1 MANTH
6 FGGGPVYSGPGTSY
20 ITIKTNVQPQ
30 NVDALWKE
38 GQYYYVS
45 LSAEKIQGYVP
56 ASRINQVSVPVYTPT
71 NTTRYV
77 NAEGKAYYG
86 DSTTF
91 VQTTSP
97 EYAQAVRYL
106 GKKVGTLAFIE
117 YPISSTPKR
126 RAWFPHMSLAVARVY
141 TPGNYADYNVIDST
155 GDVWRTPTNG
165 WADNLSET
173 RKGHLGLDIH
183 RCNSNGASQGNSAKG
198 KSVYAIADGT
208 VAAHANSDE
217 GNGTCLV
224 IKHTTESGNDYYST
238 YCHLHSRA
246 VSSGATVKKH
256 QVIGT
261 MGDSGNAA
269 VVHIHLHLTEDN
281 VGVNA
286 YGYYRDASGNTA
298 AFSNANYMDFSGTRY
313 FNPTKYF
320 EQGESFIDSYHT

>member
-20 ITIKTNVQPQ
+20 ITIKTNVHPQ

-91 VQTTSP
+91 VQTTSQ

-126 RAWFPHMSLAVARVY
+126 RAWFPHMSLAVSRVY
-141 TPGNYADYNVIDST
+141 AYGKYVTGQIISSSGDNWCVIRPWGTS
-155 GDVWRTPTNG
+155 
-165 WADNLSET
+165 
-173 RKGHLGLDIH
+173 GHLAIDV
-183 RCNSNGASQGNSAKG
+183 RRRYSSNTFYGNSTARG
-198 KSVYAIADGT
+198 KNIYAIADGKVVVST
-208 VAAHANSDE
+208 DNIKPGSEHVENGVHYG
-217 GNGTCLV
+217 GNGNFSFTFAEQ
-224 IKHTTESGNDYYST
+224 IKPCSAFLFNSNNRSGGK
-238 YCHLHSRA
+238 HLCC
-246 VSSGATVKKH
+246 
-256 QVIGT
+256 
-261 MGDSGNAA
+261 
-269 VVHIHLHLTEDN
+269 
-281 VGVNA
+281 
-286 YGYYRDASGNTA
+286 
-298 AFSNANYMDFSGTRY
+298 
-313 FNPTKYF
+313 
-320 EQGESFIDSYHT
+320 

>member
-126 RAWFPHMSLAVARVY
+126 RAWLPHMSLAVGRVY
-141 TPGNYADYNVIDST
+141 A
-155 GDVWRTPTNG
+155 
-165 WADNLSET
+165 
-173 RKGHLGLDIH
+173 
-183 RCNSNGASQGNSAKG
+183 
-198 KSVYAIADGT
+198 
-208 VAAHANSDE
+208 
-217 GNGTCLV
+217 
-224 IKHTTESGNDYYST
+224 
-238 YCHLHSRA
+238 
-246 VSSGATVKKH
+246 
-256 QVIGT
+256 
-261 MGDSGNAA
+261 
-269 VVHIHLHLTEDN
+269 
-281 VGVNA
+281 
-286 YGYYRDASGNTA
+286 
-298 AFSNANYMDFSGTRY
+298 
-313 FNPTKYF
+313 
-320 EQGESFIDSYHT
+320 